1 MERAKRTETERD
13 EWGVQDSLWKMTPC
27 MPGTRT
33 MLYGARMSCEE
44 VGKMIGG
51 SRDTI
56 AQEERRAFDKIAAGL
71 FEHDFLVEVLRLHD
85 MEFADD

>member
-13 EWGVQDSLWKMTPC
+13 DWGAKVGMWQSTPR
-27 MPGTRT
+27 MPNNRP

-44 VGKMIGG
+44 VAKIIGG
-51 SRDTI
+51 SRDSI
-56 AQEERRAFDKIAAGL
+56 SYEERVAFDKIAAGL